1 MKELKSYIEAKTFED
16 KVGEILSALCVGDEI
31 VVKEHLFPSVRLQCD
46 YFLPLGCQANQWPNS
61 TIVEVKSYF
70 RYPTISRL
78 YERYYPL
85 YIKGV
90 ISKLVIIVDDTI
102 SENVKT
108 FVSSFKS
115 PYIEVIGYD
124 ELGSDNIP
132 VKGSVGDN
140 KSKSDILE
148 KARDAFNNNRFS
160 FFLGAGLS
168 MDAKL
173 PSWSE
178 LLAALLESEDNKPF
192 KYINKANSDSI
203 FSSMGYSTIVAG
215 RYAQDGFLHNSVN
228 NEADNNQQ
236 FIERIRKVLY
246 KRYNKKSL
254 LIKSVA
260 QAVKRKKPAQI
271 ITYNYDDLLEN
282 MLSSK
287 AFYSVSDN
295 YIPRTKSIPIYHVHG
310 MISRDK
316 TKASNSVLSER
327 EYHQLYRNPHNW
339 ANIVQLNA
347 LYTSTC
353 FFVGFS
359 MTDPNQRRLL
369 ELAREKDI
377 CSDVI
382 GELPHFV
389 FLKKDH
395 LKGEAAEVVNEEHW
409 HEIEIMMSDFGLN
422 VIWFNE
428 FEELPKII
436 NYISGVSKEKPDVA

>member
-1 MKELKSYIEAKTFED
+1 MKDLKSYIEAKTFED
-16 KVGEILSALCVGDEI
+16 EVGKRLSALCVGDEI
-31 VVKEHLFPSVRLQCD
+31 IVKEHLFASDRLRCD
-46 YFLPLGCQANQWPNS
+46 YYLPLGCKAKQWPNN

-70 RYPTISRL
+70 RYASISRL
-78 YERYYPL
+78 YEQYYPL
-85 YIKGV
+85 HIKGV

-108 FVSSFKS
+108 FVSFFKS
-115 PYIEVIGYD
+115 PFIEIIGYH
-124 ELGSDNIP
+124 ELELIDIPGPDNVQ
-132 VKGSVGDN
+132 VKESEYDL
-140 KSKSDILE
+140 LE
-148 KARDAFNNNRFS
+148 IARDAFNNNRYS

-178 LLAALLESEDNKPF
+178 LIEALLESENNKPF

-215 RYAQDGFLHNSVN
+215 RYAQDGYLQNSN
-228 NEADNNQQ
+228 NSEADNNQL

-246 KRYNKKSL
+246 NRHSKKSL
-254 LIKSVA
+254 LVESVA
-260 QAVKRKKPAQI
+260 KAVKRKKPAQI

-316 TKASNSVLSER
+316 TKTSNSVLSER

-377 CSDVI
+377 YSDGI
-382 GELPHFV
+382 DELPHFV
-389 FLKKDH
+389 FLKKDY
-395 LKGEAAEVVNEEHW
+395 LKGEAVEVVNKEHW
-409 HEIEIMMSDFGLN
+409 REMENMMSDFGLRI
-422 VIWFNE
+422 IWFNE

-436 NYISGVSKEKPDVA
+436 NYISGVSKEKPDIA

>member
-1 MKELKSYIEAKTFED
+1 
-16 KVGEILSALCVGDEI
+16 
-31 VVKEHLFPSVRLQCD
+31 
-46 YFLPLGCQANQWPNS
+46 
-61 TIVEVKSYF
+61 
-70 RYPTISRL
+70 
-78 YERYYPL
+78 
-85 YIKGV
+85 
-90 ISKLVIIVDDTI
+90 
-102 SENVKT
+102 
-108 FVSSFKS
+108 
-115 PYIEVIGYD
+115 
-124 ELGSDNIP
+124 
-132 VKGSVGDN
+132 
-140 KSKSDILE
+140 
-148 KARDAFNNNRFS
+148 
-160 FFLGAGLS
+160 
-168 MDAKL
+168 
-173 PSWSE
+173 
-178 LLAALLESEDNKPF
+178 
-192 KYINKANSDSI
+192 
-203 FSSMGYSTIVAG
+203 
-215 RYAQDGFLHNSVN
+215 
-228 NEADNNQQ
+228 
-236 FIERIRKVLY
+236 
-246 KRYNKKSL
+246 
-254 LIKSVA
+254 
-260 QAVKRKKPAQI
+260 
-271 ITYNYDDLLEN
+271 

>member
-1 MKELKSYIEAKTFED
+1 M
-16 KVGEILSALCVGDEI
+16 
-31 VVKEHLFPSVRLQCD
+31 
-46 YFLPLGCQANQWPNS
+46 
-61 TIVEVKSYF
+61 EVKSYF
-70 RYPTISRL
+70 RYASISRL
-78 YERYYPL
+78 YEQYYPL
-85 YIKGV
+85 HIKGV

-108 FVSSFKS
+108 FVSFFKS
-115 PYIEVIGYD
+115 PFIEIIGYH
-124 ELGSDNIP
+124 ELELIDIPGPDNVQ
-132 VKGSVGDN
+132 VKESEYDL
-140 KSKSDILE
+140 LE
-148 KARDAFNNNRFS
+148 IARDAFNNNRYS

-178 LLAALLESEDNKPF
+178 LIEALLESENNKPF

-215 RYAQDGFLHNSVN
+215 RYAQDGYLQDSNNSEV
-228 NEADNNQQ
+228 DNNQL

-246 KRYNKKSL
+246 NRHSKKSL
-254 LIKSVA
+254 LVESVA
-260 QAVKRKKPAQI
+260 KAVKRKKPAQI

-316 TKASNSVLSER
+316 TKTSNSVLSER

-377 CSDVI
+377 YSDGI
-382 GELPHFV
+382 DELPHFV
-389 FLKKDH
+389 FLKKDY
-395 LKGEAAEVVNEEHW
+395 LKGEAVEVVNKEHW
-409 HEIEIMMSDFGLN
+409 REMENMMSDFGLRI
-422 VIWFNE
+422 IWFNE

-436 NYISGVSKEKPDVA
+436 NYISGVSKEKPDIA